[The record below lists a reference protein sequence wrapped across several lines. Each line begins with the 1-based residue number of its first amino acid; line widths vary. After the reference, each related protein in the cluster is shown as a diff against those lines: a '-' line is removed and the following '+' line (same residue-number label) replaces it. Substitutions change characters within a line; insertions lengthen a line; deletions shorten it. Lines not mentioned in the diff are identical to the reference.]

1 MQPGSCGAMLLC
13 GVGRLNVALRRDG
26 ESDLAAGG
34 NFDVVLFGDEDAGVL
49 AADAAVK
56 VDTVRDSGLID
67 AENLVAP

>member
-1 MQPGSCGAMLLC
+1 MQPGLCGVVLLC

-26 ESDLAAGG
+26 KSDLAAAG

-49 AADAAVK
+49 AGDAAVK